1 MKAGAKKFKNNVH
14 KARVVLSVFNPGEKL
29 TAQEIVRR
37 LKKRGYEINLKHL
50 AMFIFHEMQ
59 YKYIKIEK
67 DGKKCF
73 YLLN

>member
-1 MKAGAKKFKNNVH
+1 MKAGTKKFKNNAH

-29 TAQEIVRR
+29 TAQEIMRR